1 MHTRRKPPRFALN
14 TVFAAT
20 LACYAPLAQA
30 NPAGAEVVAGS
41 AQLQQQGNSLVIS
54 NTPGT
59 IINWQSFSIQPH
71 ELTRFVQQSA
81 QSAVLNRVVGQDP
94 SQILGQLQSNGQVF
108 LINPNGVVFGQG
120 AQVDVAGLLASTLN
134 ISDAD
139 FQAGKLRLS
148 GNTTAS
154 VSNAASI
161 STPSGGFVYLIAP
174 NVHNHGVIVSPQGEV
189 LLAAGQSVELVDG
202 VDTSLRVKIA
212 APAGEVLNVGQLIA
226 SQGRIGI
233 FATAIQQQG
242 LVSANR
248 AELGEGGRIVFK
260 ASRDVQLAGASQ
272 TEAQGGGSVVVDAGQ
287 RADVLGQIDVAH
299 QTGKGGQITVLG
311 EQIKV
316 DGRLDASGA
325 TGGGTILLGG
335 DYQGKNAAI
344 RNAQFTELG
353 SQARLDASAGQQG
366 DGGKII
372 VWADQDTAAHGQ
384 ISARGGVLG
393 GNGGFAE
400 VSGKR
405 HLQFQSAVDLS
416 APKGQIGKLLLDPT
430 DFIIDSTNVAAL
442 FGASADVTL
451 AATQDVI
458 FDASADVAST
468 FYNISVQAD
477 RDINL
482 QSGTALSS
490 TGGSINLNAGRD
502 VLSLGAISAIGDL
515 QISAGHNVQNEAAF
529 GAGGVLQI
537 RAGNDIVQNAL
548 LSSNGNTLNLF
559 ANDSALCA
567 AYGCVG
573 TLTLNHD
580 VTTFGLIDLSGKGIT
595 QAGGALS
602 AGSGTVRFNA
612 GALGISQSSEAS
624 LVADTLTINTAG
636 DVNLLNV
643 RAGSSAVAL
652 QATLADA
659 TDKQLNVRVQDS
671 NLRID
676 GSGLSWDG
684 RAALQVNNGSISQN
698 TSAALGRIQVKQLD
712 LSINNATGSGGE
724 VSLLS
729 SDNQIGQ
736 LSAQLLCAT
745 GSCSSA
751 ALDVRNGADLLI
763 GSSGIRHEYGD
774 VVLGNSGKIH
784 LDNAGIET
792 GNSGSGIYL
801 YSTTSTLTGSGA
813 NAVLRSDL
821 INLQRDVAG
830 NGYAGAIGTAAPD
843 QALQL
848 AKRSGGEAIS
858 LYLGGSGA
866 SVAGAHIVSSDYLTV
881 SSLNLG
887 NDQTLFLQSADGM
900 NLQNAGPIN
909 TGKADLSL
917 HALGGELL
925 LSSYSSLLGRNISL
939 KSNGSLLLD
948 NLTIDALETIA
959 LEAGALSS
967 QWVEGTMSINAGSAI
982 SLAADNIN
990 LAVSAPIQAPKVSI
1004 QTRNAGVSLN
1014 LGGSDNEGV
1023 LGLSLDDLSGISTDL
1038 LALRAV
1044 GGSDGLVV
1052 SSDFTKTGALNLQ
1065 AGGGIQLDANLSA
1078 DQLILKADSA
1088 SIQGAG
1094 SVTATGELVL
1104 NAAQGIFGADSG
1116 LRVSAQTIK
1125 ASSSQDGQGAIDL
1138 ETDTPAVLDL
1148 QTANSQISITALNGA
1163 ELTVQQIQAGSGAVS
1178 LSTDGNLL
1186 AATAGVSIKGGDLL
1200 LSAGS
1205 IGSAAQRLE
1214 TDASGKFEVR
1224 TSTGS
1229 SYVSELGGASAHI
1242 LRSDGDLDLVL
1253 GGNVLLDDQSQL
1265 GTASNLRLDVGGN
1278 LSLLR
1283 ANAFSAGSLNL
1294 SSTGA
1299 INSNALLQALN
1310 GPLQLSAQSIGAPAA
1325 RVALSGATQTV
1336 SSTGNGALYLESNGG
1351 SLNLNSQGG
1360 LIDLL
1365 AMGDAQLTVQSQGG
1379 NVSIDGNAAAAS
1391 LGGLIDAGG
1400 GTISLLTSGRLGDAT
1415 QTDGRLRVLG
1425 ASVNA
1430 TAVDLYLDSQK
1441 NGAQLQLNASGGDLD
1456 VLAADGSQL
1465 AASSSADMRLQS
1477 NGTLQLGGLDAS
1489 QGTLSVSATH
1499 INGTAGQSAKAADIL
1514 LQASAG
1520 IGLGQVLAVDAT
1532 SSLEVSSGSEGVALR
1547 ETNGVSAL
1555 QLSAQGGNV
1564 ELAVGG
1570 DSSATFSLS
1579 NIDSFSLGS
1588 QGALTLGGNSFSAA
1602 NIAINSTGNLNIDTA
1617 ITAGQQLSLSSGA
1630 ALNTTAL
1637 LSAPS
1642 INLTAQQ
1649 LGSLAARLQLDT
1661 AQLTA
1666 SGANGLYLGNSG
1678 GIHTL
1683 SSQGGVID
1691 LLLAGAATV
1700 QAQSQGGAV
1709 TLKSNN
1715 GNLDIGNLQAGAGA
1729 VSIDSAAQLV
1739 LNGPLQA
1746 GQLALLAGQDLLL
1759 AGTLNV
1765 DNSLSASADRL
1776 VQQGGLLKASS
1787 IKLQATNGIGA
1798 LNQALAVDA
1807 SQLEASVSGSGKAI
1821 YLQTQGGN
1829 AKLSSQGGAISLIAQ
1844 SGNTQLDLLQ
1854 SQGGAIQVQTL
1865 AGDLSLTSVQAG
1877 TGSVQLDSSG
1887 ALSLGSLDSVGA
1899 QLKAGGALS
1908 YSGTVNAGSGLL
1920 GLTAGG
1926 AISSSG
1932 GLLKASNIRLE
1943 AVQGIGAGNALAVD
1957 SSQLSAHTT
1966 GSNAA
1971 IALNSQGGSA
1981 QLSTQDGDISLNS
1994 STGSQVSASV
2004 GGQGRNLTVQAQ
2016 SGDLQLQSLSVS
2028 GLAQLHALQGS
2039 LSGQSGTAWQAGQFA
2054 LKAGQLNL
2062 NIDLNSSGSL
2072 MLDSLGAINAQG
2084 GRLTGSQ
2091 ITLRAAGPIGGANAL
2106 QINTASLD
2114 AASSLA
2120 GAGIQLSGTAATAK
2134 LSSQGGDI
2142 SWQAQGTSQVAAN
2155 AGSGAIKASSDVA
2168 LDGSFSAG
2176 SVQLSAQ
2183 RLGSAAQRL
2192 QLDTLSADL
2201 QAAGELYA
2209 DGGQRLASLQVN
2221 NSGSLTDFSGS
2232 GSYSATISSA
2242 SNVVLHGGAD
2252 IGLLSLNAKQVKLT
2266 ALGSIQGL
2274 AGQAKQLVADT
2285 ASLQAGGDVRLSSQV
2300 ASLDLKAG
2308 ANIDLVNHQAL
2319 TLSGAQ
2325 AGQDLRV
2332 ESFGGLSTTGLVKS
2346 GGKLTLLTH
2355 SPLQIGSAGLEADGD
2370 LLLQTVSSGANDEI
2384 TLNGTLNVLGN
2395 CEIQSAGGIQQ
2406 NAGIS
2411 TQGGSLLLN
2420 AAGGDLLMSAASSSQ
2435 SNGGAIRYSALG
2447 NLTLALLDAGTG
2459 AVDLLAS
2466 QGSISSALPGGMNV
2480 RAGALN
2486 AKAGGGILLRA
2497 NVPAD
2502 KLTLSSGSGVL
2513 DVRDASGAPYPGTTP
2528 VDESEQIG
2536 NESVQAVSILTALGN
2551 TQPSVQDQVEQ
2562 LMNAVE
2568 QQGQDKDQPKK
2579 ARKC

>member
-30 NPAGAEVVAGS
+30 NPAGAEVVAGN

-148 GNTTAS
+148 GTTTAS

-174 NVHNHGVIVSPQGEV
+174 NVHNHGVIVSPQGEI

-260 ASRDVQLAGASQ
+260 ASRDVQLASASL

-287 RADVLGQIDVAH
+287 RADVLGQLDVAH

-311 EQIKV
+311 EQVKV
-316 DGRLDASGA
+316 DGQLDASGA
-325 TGGGTILLGG
+325 TGGGTILIGG
-335 DYQGKNAAI
+335 DYQGKNTAI

-384 ISARGGVLG
+384 IRARGGVLG

-405 HLQFQSAVDLS
+405 HLQFQTAVDLS

-458 FDASADVAST
+458 FDASAGSAST

-477 RDINL
+477 RDISL
-482 QSGTALSS
+482 QSGATLSS
-490 TGGSINLNAGRD
+490 TGGNINLNAGRD
-502 VLSLGAISAIGDL
+502 VLSLGAINASGDL

-529 GAGGVLQI
+529 SAGGVLQI

-548 LSSNGNTLNLF
+548 FSSNGNTLNLF

-573 TLTLNHD
+573 TLSLNYD
-580 VTTFGLIDLSGKGIT
+580 VTTTGLLALSGKGIA
-595 QAGGALS
+595 QNGGRIDAGA
-602 AGSGTVRFNA
+602 GTVTVTTGDSGFTQSGETEVIADRVEVSSTGNVS
-612 GALGISQSSEAS
+612 LG
-624 LVADTLTINTAG
+624 
-636 DVNLLNV
+636 NL
-643 RAGSSAVAL
+643 RANDGTVTL
-652 QATLADA
+652 QATSNDRLG
-659 TDKQLNVRVQDS
+659 TQLNVHANGSDLLITGDGITWGGDVELGVTNGRIGQ
-671 NLRID
+671 NLTAAD
-676 GSGLSWDG
+676 GKIHAGHLN
-684 RAALQVNNGSISQN
+684 LQVTSSAGLTADVTLNGSDN
-698 TSAALGRIQVKQLD
+698 RIGK
-712 LSINNATGSGGE
+712 LSGQMLCPTTG
-724 VSLLS
+724 
-729 SDNQIGQ
+729 
-736 LSAQLLCAT
+736 CAT
-745 GSCSSA
+745 A
-751 ALDVRNGADLLI
+751 ALDVRNNGELVIA
-763 GSSGIRHEYGD
+763 GGGILNEYGD
-774 VVLGNSGKIH
+774 VLLGSSGKIH

-792 GNSGSGIYL
+792 SNSGSGIYL

-843 QALQL
+843 EALQL
-848 AKRSGGEAIS
+848 ANRSGGEAIS

-887 NDQTLFLQSADGM
+887 SDQTLFLQSADGM

-909 TGKADLSL
+909 TGTADLSL

-925 LSSYSSLLGRNISL
+925 LTSYSSMAGKNISL
-939 KSNGSLLLD
+939 KSNGGLVVS
-948 NLTIDALETIA
+948 NL
-959 LEAGALSS
+959 
-967 QWVEGTMSINAGSAI
+967 SINALDTLAIDAATLSLMTGEGITSLTAGNQLAITTDALDLNSTPPAFAMMAAMVEGST
-982 SLAADNIN
+982 
-990 LAVSAPIQAPKVSI
+990 APLQAPKFSL
-1004 QTRNAGVSLN
+1004 QTRSAGTRID
-1014 LGGSDNEGV
+1014 LGGVDGEGV
-1023 LGLSLDDLSGISTDL
+1023 LGLSIDELGSINTDL
-1038 LALRAV
+1038 LELKA
-1044 GGSDGLVV
+1044 
-1052 SSDFTKTGALNLQ
+1052 TGADASLTVSADYNHAGNLNLQ

-1078 DQLILKADSA
+1078 DQLTLKSDSA

-1094 SVTATGELVL
+1094 TVTATGELVL

-1125 ASSSQDGQGAIDL
+1125 ARSSQDGQGAIDL

-1148 QTANSQISITALNGA
+1148 QTANSQISVTALNGA
-1163 ELTVQQIQAGSGAVS
+1163 ELTLQQIQAGSGAVS

-1186 AATAGVSIKGGDLL
+1186 AVAAGVSIKGGDLL

-1253 GGNVLLDDQSQL
+1253 GGNVLLDDQSLL
-1265 GTASNLRLDVGGN
+1265 GTASNLRLEVGGN

-1365 AMGDAQLTVQSQGG
+1365 AMGDAQLTVQSNGG

-1400 GTISLLTSGRLGDAT
+1400 GMISLLTSGRLGDAT

-1441 NGAQLQLNASGGDLD
+1441 NGAQLQLSATGGDLD

-1489 QGTLSVSATH
+1489 QGTLSVSATR

-1514 LQASAG
+1514 
-1520 IGLGQVLAVDAT
+1520 
-1532 SSLEVSSGSEGVALR
+1532 
-1547 ETNGVSAL
+1547 
-1555 QLSAQGGNV
+1555 
-1564 ELAVGG
+1564 
-1570 DSSATFSLS
+1570 
-1579 NIDSFSLGS
+1579 
-1588 QGALTLGGNSFSAA
+1588 
-1602 NIAINSTGNLNIDTA
+1602 
-1617 ITAGQQLSLSSGA
+1617 
-1630 ALNTTAL
+1630 
-1637 LSAPS
+1637 
-1642 INLTAQQ
+1642 
-1649 LGSLAARLQLDT
+1649 
-1661 AQLTA
+1661 
-1666 SGANGLYLGNSG
+1666 
-1678 GIHTL
+1678 
-1683 SSQGGVID
+1683 
-1691 LLLAGAATV
+1691 
-1700 QAQSQGGAV
+1700 
-1709 TLKSNN
+1709 
-1715 GNLDIGNLQAGAGA
+1715 
-1729 VSIDSAAQLV
+1729 
-1739 LNGPLQA
+1739 
-1746 GQLALLAGQDLLL
+1746 
-1759 AGTLNV
+1759 
-1765 DNSLSASADRL
+1765 
-1776 VQQGGLLKASS
+1776 
-1787 IKLQATNGIGA
+1787 LQATNGIGA

-1821 YLQTQGGN
+1821 YLQSQGGN

-2062 NIDLNSSGSL
+2062 NTDLNSSGSL

-2091 ITLRAAGPIGGANAL
+2091 ITLRAAGLIGGANAL
-2106 QINTASLD
+2106 QINTTSLD

-2142 SWQAQGTSQVAAN
+2142 SWQAQGASQVTAN

-2168 LDGSFSAG
+2168 LDGNFSAG

-2209 DGGQRLASLQVN
+2209 DGSQRLASLQVS
-2221 NSGSLTDFSGS
+2221 NSGSLTDFSGG

-2242 SNVVLHGGAD
+2242 SNVVLHSGAD
-2252 IGLLSLNAKQVKLT
+2252 IGLRSLNAKQVKLT

-2285 ASLQAGGDVRLSSQV
+2285 ASLQAGGDIRLSSQV

-2355 SPLQIGSAGLEADGD
+2355 SPLQIGSAGLEAGGD

-2384 TLNGTLNVLGN
+2384 TLNGNLNVLGN

-2420 AAGGDLLMSAASSSQ
+2420 AAEGDLLMSAAASSQ

>member
-30 NPAGAEVVAGS
+30 NPAGADVVAGS

-260 ASRDVQLAGASQ
+260 ASRDVQLASASL

-287 RADVLGQIDVAH
+287 RADVLGQIDVTH

-311 EQIKV
+311 EQVKV
-316 DGRLDASGA
+316 DGQLDASGA
-325 TGGGTILLGG
+325 TGGGTILIGG

-477 RDINL
+477 RDISL
-482 QSGTALSS
+482 HTGTTLSS

-529 GAGGVLQI
+529 GAGGMLQI

-548 LSSNGNTLNLF
+548 FSSNGNTLNLF

-573 TLTLNHD
+573 TLNLNHD

-624 LVADTLTINTAG
+624 LVADTLTINAAG

-676 GSGLSWDG
+676 GSGISWDG
-684 RAALQVNNGSISQN
+684 QAALQVNNGSISQN

-724 VSLLS
+724 VTLLS

-801 YSTTSTLTGSGA
+801 YSTTSTLTSSGA
-813 NAVLRSDL
+813 NTVLRSDL

-866 SVAGAHIVSSDYLTV
+866 SVAGAHIVSSGYLTV

-900 NLQNAGPIN
+900 SLQNAGPIN

-939 KSNGSLLLD
+939 KSGGSLLLD

-959 LEAGALSS
+959 MEAGALSS

-1078 DQLILKADSA
+1078 DQLTLKSDSA

-1125 ASSSQDGQGAIDL
+1125 ASSSQDGQGAIVL
-1138 ETDTPAVLDL
+1138 ETDTPAVMDL
-1148 QTANSQISITALNGA
+1148 QTANSQISVTALNGA
-1163 ELTVQQIQAGSGAVS
+1163 ELTVQQIQAGSGTVS

-1186 AATAGVSIKGGDLL
+1186 AVTAGVSIKGGDLL

-1253 GGNVLLDDQSQL
+1253 GGNVLLDDQSLL

-1283 ANAFSAGSLNL
+1283 ANAFSAGSLNF

-1365 AMGDAQLTVQSQGG
+1365 AMGDAQLTVQSNGG

-1415 QTDGRLRVLG
+1415 QADGRLRVLG

-1430 TAVDLYLDSQK
+1430 TAIDLYLDSQK
-1441 NGAQLQLNASGGDLD
+1441 NGAQLQLSATGGDLD

-1489 QGTLSVSATH
+1489 QGKLSVSATR

-1514 LQASAG
+1514 
-1520 IGLGQVLAVDAT
+1520 
-1532 SSLEVSSGSEGVALR
+1532 
-1547 ETNGVSAL
+1547 
-1555 QLSAQGGNV
+1555 
-1564 ELAVGG
+1564 
-1570 DSSATFSLS
+1570 
-1579 NIDSFSLGS
+1579 
-1588 QGALTLGGNSFSAA
+1588 
-1602 NIAINSTGNLNIDTA
+1602 
-1617 ITAGQQLSLSSGA
+1617 
-1630 ALNTTAL
+1630 
-1637 LSAPS
+1637 
-1642 INLTAQQ
+1642 
-1649 LGSLAARLQLDT
+1649 
-1661 AQLTA
+1661 
-1666 SGANGLYLGNSG
+1666 
-1678 GIHTL
+1678 
-1683 SSQGGVID
+1683 
-1691 LLLAGAATV
+1691 
-1700 QAQSQGGAV
+1700 
-1709 TLKSNN
+1709 
-1715 GNLDIGNLQAGAGA
+1715 
-1729 VSIDSAAQLV
+1729 
-1739 LNGPLQA
+1739 
-1746 GQLALLAGQDLLL
+1746 
-1759 AGTLNV
+1759 
-1765 DNSLSASADRL
+1765 
-1776 VQQGGLLKASS
+1776 
-1787 IKLQATNGIGA
+1787 LQATNGIGA

-1821 YLQTQGGN
+1821 YLQSQGGN

-1899 QLKAGGALS
+1899 QLKAGGPLS

-1994 STGSQVSASV
+1994 SAGSQVSASV

-2039 LSGQSGTAWQAGQFA
+2039 LSGQSGTAWQAGQFDV
-2054 LKAGQLNL
+2054 KAGQLNL
-2062 NIDLNSSGSL
+2062 NTDLNSSGSL
-2072 MLDSLGAINAQG
+2072 MLDSMGAINAQG

-2091 ITLRAAGPIGGANAL
+2091 ITLRAAGPIGGTTAL

-2114 AASSLA
+2114 ASSSLA

-2142 SWQAQGTSQVAAN
+2142 SWQAQGASQVTAN
-2155 AGSGAIKASSDVA
+2155 AGSGAIKASSNVA

-2209 DGGQRLASLQVN
+2209 DGSQRLASLQVS
-2221 NSGSLTDFSGS
+2221 NSGSLTDFSAR

-2242 SNVVLHGGAD
+2242 GNVVLQSGAD

-2274 AGQAKQLVADT
+2274 AGQAQQLVADT
-2285 ASLQAGGDVRLSSQV
+2285 ASLQAGGDIRLSSQV

-2355 SPLQIGSAGLEADGD
+2355 SPLQIGSAGLEAGGD
-2370 LLLQTVSSGANDEI
+2370 LLLQTVSSGANDDI
-2384 TLNGTLNVLGN
+2384 TLNGNLNVLGN

-2466 QGSISSALPGGMNV
+2466 QGSIGSALPGGMNV